1 MHTIN
6 IAKVLIALAS
16 VALAQTQPKANEYKS
31 TDCSGSINF
40 AHKNFDLEDVTMDDT
55 SHSVYLAV
63 TGDDTWQ
70 AWSDKTSNGGSCTG
84 TNLGTFSH
92 LDCNDLDTTFSS
104 RIRCV
109 RYVNGP

>member
-1 MHTIN
+1 MRRSKLKIN
-6 IAKVLIALAS
+6 S
-16 VALAQTQPKANEYKS
+16 
-31 TDCSGSINF
+31 SGSINF
-40 AHKNFDLEDVTMDDT
+40 AHKNFNLADVTMDDT

-70 AWSDKTSNGGSCTG
+70 AWSGKSGNGGSCTG

-92 LDCNDLDTTFSS
+92 LECNNLDTTFSS

-109 RYVNGP
+109 RYVDGI